1 MHARIAPCMTD
12 ALSSSAREVQLPLG
26 TNCWISLMQIRDS
39 YPRIAACTRQ
49 LDRHRRQWHVSKR
62 ARSSRFGS
70 ANSSSPLS
78 VCVRH
83 HHPANAPCRR
93 GSPFYVAA
101 HIHDRRIS
109 AERTSPLNMP
119 ARLSSSNSRN
129 GCLGRV
135 GASSQCTRTF
145 RRPAPRMGE
154 APASA
159 KGARAP
165 LDEPSNGTRTV
176 PLACSSRSTQSSSPA
191 LAVASCE
198 LNEPSV
204 PRPLWAV
211 FFLYNLY

>member
-101 HIHDRRIS
+101 HFHDRRIS

-135 GASSQCTRTF
+135 GASSQCTPLEWGRPPQA
-145 RRPAPRMGE
+145 RRALGPRWTSLAMARGQSRLH
-154 APASA
+154 AARGPPKARPPRSQSQAAS
-159 KGARAP
+159 
-165 LDEPSNGTRTV
+165 
-176 PLACSSRSTQSSSPA
+176 
-191 LAVASCE
+191 
-198 LNEPSV
+198 
-204 PRPLWAV
+204 
-211 FFLYNLY
+211 